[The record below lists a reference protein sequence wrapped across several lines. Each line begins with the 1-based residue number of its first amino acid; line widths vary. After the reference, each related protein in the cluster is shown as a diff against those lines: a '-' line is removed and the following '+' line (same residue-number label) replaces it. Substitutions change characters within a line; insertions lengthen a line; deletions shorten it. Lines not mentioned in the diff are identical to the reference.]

1 VKVVI
6 VDDSSDVRFMFK
18 NYLQANGVAV
28 VGEAES
34 VSEARE
40 IILNQRPDLVL
51 LDFYLKDGTGQE
63 VIKNFANNGDMKF
76 IVMSFFDLKPF
87 RARLSSD
94 GVNNVFSK
102 IDYMDLIL
110 DKINERK
117 SEVYNE

>member
-1 VKVVI
+1 MKVVI

-40 IILNQRPDLVL
+40 IILDQRPDLVL
-51 LDFYLKDGTGQE
+51 LDFYLKDGTGHE
-63 VIKNFANNGDMKF
+63 VIKSLVNNDVKF

-87 RARLSSD
+87 RARLSSE
-94 GVNNVFSK
+94 GVENVFSK
-102 IDYMDLIL
+102 VDDMDLIL